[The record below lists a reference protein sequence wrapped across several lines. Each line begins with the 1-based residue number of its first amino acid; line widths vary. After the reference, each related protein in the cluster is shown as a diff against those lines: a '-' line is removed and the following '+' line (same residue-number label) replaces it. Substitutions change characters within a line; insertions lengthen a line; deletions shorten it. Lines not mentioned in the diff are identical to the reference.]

1 MRTRPLARYT
11 TALVTALASVLA
23 FSLQASA
30 DGGTSIAG
38 APAVTPGLQQFGNT
52 AAGSVIGC
60 GHAQF
65 WTLTVVAGDEVT
77 IDWEAATVRPGLAV
91 FPVGT
96 TDFSLGDA
104 SAYASFRLNSN
115 GKAQSTF
122 IAPTTGAMPVT
133 FDTSGCADRYH
144 GPYDFTFYIKHA
156 TVVSFQR
163 PAVLARTG
171 TLQVSVHNPDG
182 AAITSGVEAL
192 VQARLGSEAWATV
205 GSAMLTGAPTTIGYA
220 LPASYA
226 GRTAQVRVVAGGAGY
241 LSAASATASIPVQGS
256 TAPGPGSGGGGSKVH
271 VTLKASPKT
280 VKRLHS
286 VHLKGHATHA
296 AGARVKIYQRQEGRS
311 RWESEGTTRVN
322 RKGKFSYSEVIH
334 QGSRYYRACVGSSC
348 SQLVY
353 VRFRA

>member
-1 MRTRPLARYT
+1 MLAT
-11 TALVTALASVLA
+11 VLVTTLASMLA
-23 FSLQASA
+23 FSLPATA
-30 DGGTSIAG
+30 AGGTAIAG
-38 APAVTPGLQQFGNT
+38 APAVTPGVQQFGNT
-52 AAGSVIGC
+52 AAGSVISC
-60 GHAQF
+60 YRSQF
-65 WTLTVVAGDEVT
+65 WTLNVVAGDQVV
-77 IDWEAATVRPGLAV
+77 IDWEAATVWPSLAV

-96 TDFSLGDA
+96 TDFSLGDTRP
-104 SAYASFRLNSN
+104 YDSFELNSN

-122 IAPTTGAMPVT
+122 TAPTTGAMPVRFRT
-133 FDTSGCADRYH
+133 YGCADSAH
-144 GPYDFTFYIKHA
+144 GPYDFTVYIKHA
-156 TVVSFQR
+156 TVVSFQQ
-163 PAVLARTG
+163 PAVLSRTG

-192 VQARLGSEAWATV
+192 VQARLGSEAWTTM
-205 GSAMLTGAPTTIGYA
+205 GSAMLSGAPTTIGYA

-241 LSAASATASIPVQGS
+241 LSAASATASISVQGS
-256 TAPGPGSGGGGSKVH
+256 AGPGPGSGEGGGQVH

-311 RWESEGTTRVN
+311 RWEVEGTTRVN
-322 RKGKFSYSEVIH
+322 RKGKFGYSEVIH

-348 SQLVY
+348 SRLVY